1 MRIKTNFLEFFL
13 LNLSDVTE
21 ILTEIVQVSH
31 VRQRYKSSLV
41 GTVLN
46 SYLSLR
52 RLVIQRTNLVD
63 DAQEMLL
70 ELLEELTTGV

>member
-1 MRIKTNFLEFFL
+1 MVRV
-13 LNLSDVTE
+13 DY
-21 ILTEIVQVSH
+21 
-31 VRQRYKSSLV
+31 VRQQYKSKLV

-63 DAQEMLL
+63 EAQDLLL
-70 ELLEELTTGV
+70 ELLEELTTGAVRLLISPPAYLLHARETCRH

>member
-1 MRIKTNFLEFFL
+1 M
-13 LNLSDVTE
+13 SDVTE

>member
-1 MRIKTNFLEFFL
+1 M
-13 LNLSDVTE
+13 
-21 ILTEIVQVSH
+21 
-31 VRQRYKSSLV
+31 

-63 DAQEMLL
+63 DAQGILL
-70 ELLEELTTGV
+70 ELLEELTTGKLIVSRWSQFGLQTRLMRNLITK

>member
-1 MRIKTNFLEFFL
+1 MIL
-13 LNLSDVTE
+13 LAE
-21 ILTEIVQVSH
+21 ILSEIVQVPY
-31 VRQRYKSSLV
+31 VRLHYKSSLV

-63 DAQEMLL
+63 DAQDILL
-70 ELLEELTTGV
+70 ELLEELTTGELRLGTNWTEY